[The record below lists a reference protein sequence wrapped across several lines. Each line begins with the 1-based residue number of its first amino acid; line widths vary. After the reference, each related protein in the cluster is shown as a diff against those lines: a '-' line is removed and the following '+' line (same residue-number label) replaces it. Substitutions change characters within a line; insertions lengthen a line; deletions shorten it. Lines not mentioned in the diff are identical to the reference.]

1 MPNCPLT
8 LRTVK
13 GSKLTFN
20 ELDGNFL
27 SLNSCISNLQSQI
40 DALGDNSLNNRWH
53 VPLGTT
59 VVIDDGYQGFVY
71 GDLYVEGLIELNG
84 DSQLVVVN
92 GDIILS
98 GGTVSGTG
106 TTYLVDLPTYNTF
119 VTGGT
124 YNTPT
129 QSIDLSGNYGFNP
142 FSIDLSS
149 VISNSLNNRWH
160 VPVGTTVVVND
171 GYQGF
176 VYGDLYVEG
185 LIELNGDSQ
194 LVVVNGDIIMSGGTI
209 SGTGVTY
216 LVDLPT
222 YDSFVTGGTYNIST
236 QSIDLSGNYGFNPF
250 SVDLSSLSTD
260 NFYLTAGTYNSLTN
274 NIDFTGNNIATDF
287 SVNVLALSND
297 ITVVSGVYNNT
308 TGIATFTNSTGGTF
322 DVSGFLTG
330 YTNYYTTGAT
340 LNGTTIEF
348 DRTDLLNAYSVD
360 LSSLKFTGN
369 TSGDCI
375 SDLHVSNIHACSPLN
390 INPLDEGNVYFGS
403 TSGVTIDVLNSR
415 VGIGTTTPSYLLD
428 VKNEQVLGTLSG
440 DTKVISKFSGRIGG
454 TGGTN
459 SNNFRIISTR
469 LEDYSSNDWSRTG
482 LRLEASIDDNGTSN
496 SWIEFRK
503 PTFSSLN
510 NQIAFGESS
519 GTNGQ
524 WMIIDNG
531 NVGIGATT
539 PSAKLHV
546 NGNSIFSGAT
556 TDVVKIYGS
565 GTTTPIFSIQGS
577 SGELFSVSDS
587 LLGSL
592 FSVND
597 ISGLP
602 ILETFSD
609 NTILMGSYQAPS
621 LNTTVKITLTS
632 GNNTVYSIP
641 TSAYTGAFFDYTLIS
656 STGARA
662 GNVMAIWSG
671 TSSQYTDVSTNDIG
685 DTSGVI
691 FSVSVTGTTAMFS
704 SSANTSGWTLKTIV
718 RSI

>member
-92 GDIILS
+92 GDIIMS

-129 QSIDLSGNYGFNP
+129 QSIDLSGNYGFNS

-185 LIELNGDSQ
+185 LIELNGNSQ

-415 VGIGTTTPSYLLD
+415 IGIG
-428 VKNEQVLGTLSG
+428 
-440 DTKVISKFSGRIGG
+440 I
-454 TGGTN
+454 TN
-459 SNNFRIISTR
+459 
-469 LEDYSSNDWSRTG
+469 
-482 LRLEASIDDNGTSN
+482 
-496 SWIEFRK
+496 
-503 PTFSSLN
+503 
-510 NQIAFGESS
+510 
-519 GTNGQ
+519 
-524 WMIIDNG
+524 
-531 NVGIGATT
+531 

-565 GTTTPIFSIQGS
+565 GTTTPIFSVQGS
-577 SGELFSVSDS
+577 SGELFSISDS
-587 LLGSL
+587 LVGSL

-609 NTILMGSYQAPS
+609 NTVLMGSYQAPS
-621 LNTTVKITLTS
+621 LNTTIKKLLS
-632 GNNTVYSIP
+632 AGDNTVYSIP

>member
-92 GDIILS
+92 GDIIMS

-129 QSIDLSGNYGFNP
+129 QSIDLSGNYGFNS

-185 LIELNGDSQ
+185 LIELNGNSQ

-415 VGIGTTTPSYLLD
+415 VG
-428 VKNEQVLGTLSG
+428 
-440 DTKVISKFSGRIGG
+440 
-454 TGGTN
+454 
-459 SNNFRIISTR
+459 
-469 LEDYSSNDWSRTG
+469 
-482 LRLEASIDDNGTSN
+482 
-496 SWIEFRK
+496 
-503 PTFSSLN
+503 
-510 NQIAFGESS
+510 
-519 GTNGQ
+519 
-524 WMIIDNG
+524 
-531 NVGIGATT
+531 VGITN

-587 LLGSL
+587 LIGSL

-609 NTILMGSYQAPS
+609 NTVLMGSYQAPS
-621 LNTTVKITLTS
+621 LNTTVKITLSS
-632 GNNTVYSIP
+632 GSNTVYSIP

>member
-632 GNNTVYSIP
+632 GDNTVYSIP

>member
-1 MPNCPLT
+1 
-8 LRTVK
+8 
-13 GSKLTFN
+13 
-20 ELDGNFL
+20 
-27 SLNSCISNLQSQI
+27 
-40 DALGDNSLNNRWH
+40 
-53 VPLGTT
+53 
-59 VVIDDGYQGFVY
+59 
-71 GDLYVEGLIELNG
+71 
-84 DSQLVVVN
+84 
-92 GDIILS
+92 
-98 GGTVSGTG
+98 
-106 TTYLVDLPTYNTF
+106 
-119 VTGGT
+119 
-124 YNTPT
+124 
-129 QSIDLSGNYGFNP
+129 
-142 FSIDLSS
+142 
-149 VISNSLNNRWH
+149 
-160 VPVGTTVVVND
+160 
-171 GYQGF
+171 
-176 VYGDLYVEG
+176 
-185 LIELNGDSQ
+185 
-194 LVVVNGDIIMSGGTI
+194 
-209 SGTGVTY
+209 
-216 LVDLPT
+216 
-222 YDSFVTGGTYNIST
+222 
-236 QSIDLSGNYGFNPF
+236 
-250 SVDLSSLSTD
+250 
-260 NFYLTAGTYNSLTN
+260 
-274 NIDFTGNNIATDF
+274 
-287 SVNVLALSND
+287 
-297 ITVVSGVYNNT
+297 
-308 TGIATFTNSTGGTF
+308 
-322 DVSGFLTG
+322 
-330 YTNYYTTGAT
+330 
-340 LNGTTIEF
+340 
-348 DRTDLLNAYSVD
+348 
-360 LSSLKFTGN
+360 
-369 TSGDCI
+369 
-375 SDLHVSNIHACSPLN
+375 VSNIHACSPLN